1 MQDITILLANASM
14 NEGDARARLW
24 TALYAELHRLASAQL
39 RRSGGLGG
47 VGSSLDTTSLL
58 HEAYLKMVRVDELQV
73 DSRGHFFAYAAKV
86 MRSIVVDI
94 CRSRMADRHGG
105 GAAVVTLNTNVSD
118 AVASNDEDLVRVN
131 DALEALGKISPRLVQ
146 VVEMRFFGG
155 LTMDEIA
162 EALNIARR
170 TVERDWDKAR
180 ILLLAAVS

>member
-1 MQDITILLANASM
+1 MQDITTLLAKASM
-14 NEGDARARLW
+14 NEGDARDRLW

-47 VGSSLDTTSLL
+47 AGASLDTTSLL
-58 HEAYLKMVRVDELQV
+58 HEAYLKMVRVGEMQA

-86 MRSIVVDI
+86 MRSIVIDI

-105 GAAVVTLNTNVSD
+105 GAAVVTLNTNISD
-118 AVASNDEDLVRVN
+118 AIANNDEDLVRVS
-131 DALEALGKISPRLVQ
+131 DALEELGKINPRLVQ

-162 EALNIARR
+162 EALNVTTR

-180 ILLLAAVS
+180 ILLLAVVS

>member
-1 MQDITILLANASM
+1 MQDITTLLAKASM
-14 NEGDARARLW
+14 NEGDARQQLW

-39 RRSGGLGG
+39 RRAGGAHA
-47 VGSSLDTTSLL
+47 SLDTTSLL
-58 HEAYLKMVRVDELQV
+58 HEAYLKMVRVDDIKA

-86 MRSIVVDI
+86 MRSIVIDI

-105 GAAVVTLNTNVSD
+105 GAAAVTLNTNISD
-118 AVASNDEDLVRVN
+118 AVASNDDDLVRVN
-131 DALEALGKISPRLVQ
+131 DALEELGKVNPRLVQ

-162 EALNIARR
+162 EALNLNTR

-180 ILLLAAVS
+180 ILLLAALG